1 MSGATYLLT
10 LQWGIGDILLS
21 TAAVRALKQREPDCA
36 IFYQTLVKGKHRLQY
51 DPPGGEPGSGGAPDE
66 MLWHNP
72 NIARIFDV
80 TEPASVPGIFEHDL
94 LYVRVGD
101 PPLDRPIQA
110 KMFDIL
116 GLPWDAGT
124 RFDMDYYLQPHETE
138 KAAAIVPPGPLYCA
152 VSPRCGGWPGK
163 MWNDEGW
170 TGIIERLLA
179 EGWTPVIITGDRLQ
193 GLPWTRGLNLSGSL
207 DIRASAAVLD
217 RCQAMI
223 TLESTMSNLRFALR
237 KPAVVVTCATSF
249 GLKQIVWAPPEL
261 CTEIRNSQWCEP
273 CMWRG
278 LHVAGKARVPP
289 GNLADCPAGRSL
301 RDVPPEEVWPILVKH
316 LEAAT

>member
-1 MSGATYLLT
+1 MNGATTYLLT
-10 LQWGIGDILLS
+10 LQWGIGDVLLS
-21 TAAVRALKQREPDCA
+21 TATVRALKQSEPDCA

-66 MLWHNP
+66 CLWHNP
-72 NIARIFDV
+72 NIARIIDIS
-80 TEPASVPGIFEHDL
+80 EPASPMMLRRNL

-101 PPLDRPIQA
+101 KPLDRPIQA

-116 GLPWDAGT
+116 GLPWNKHT
-124 RFDMDYYLQPHETE
+124 RFDMDYYLQPHEAE
-138 KAAAIVPPGPLYCA
+138 DAAQIVPPGPLYCA

-163 MWNDEGW
+163 QWNDEGW
-170 TGIIERLLA
+170 AGIIASLLC
-179 EGWTPVIITGDRLQ
+179 EDWVPVILGGDRLQ
-193 GLPWTRGLNLSGSL
+193 GQPWAQGINLSGAL

-261 CTEIRNSQWCEP
+261 LTEVRNREWCEP

-278 LHVAGKARVPP
+278 LHVAGKPRVPP
-289 GNLADCPAGRSL
+289 GNIKDCPAGKSL
-301 RDVPPEEVWPILVKH
+301 RDVPPEEVWPVLLRH
-316 LEAAT
+316 LEATR